1 MSMFARSLK
10 ALTIEKKKCV
20 DMAELKKTQMYTN
33 LYNFLKTS

>member
-20 DMAELKKTQMYTN
+20 DMAELKKKPNVYK
-33 LYNFLKTS
+33 LV